1 MFAVRAR
8 WGACPCCGAYSRLDA
23 IVSTRVLTLG
33 DNRDR
38 TSMARQ
44 RVRIVVFV
52 HTHVIAFAM
61 VLSVYII
68 TGQAREGA
76 SNSGWHVVIEDEVTE
91 HHFCHSANSGASV
104 FCACSKMH
112 AGIPRACSVAQ
123 VVLAQ
128 CKLGCDQRGN
138 FGKER
143 KLHFVKN
150 KTEKS
155 AKIPAISLH
164 FKFVNI
170 RKDYVLRP

>member
-1 MFAVRAR
+1 
-8 WGACPCCGAYSRLDA
+8 
-23 IVSTRVLTLG
+23 
-33 DNRDR
+33 
-38 TSMARQ
+38 MARQ
-44 RVRIVVFV
+44 RVRIVVFIR
-52 HTHVIAFAM
+52 THVIAFAM
-61 VLSVYII
+61 VLSGYIM

-76 SNSGWHVVIEDEVTE
+76 SASGWQVVFDDEVTE

-128 CKLGCDQRGN
+128 CKLGCDQRQILRGN

-150 KTEKS
+150 KTENS

-170 RKDYVLRP
+170 RKDYHNLCTTPVSQPI

>member
-1 MFAVRAR
+1 
-8 WGACPCCGAYSRLDA
+8 
-23 IVSTRVLTLG
+23 
-33 DNRDR
+33 
-38 TSMARQ
+38 MARQ

-52 HTHVIAFAM
+52 CTHVIAFAM
-61 VLSVYII
+61 VLSGYIM

-76 SNSGWHVVIEDEVTE
+76 SDSGWQVVFDDEVTE

-128 CKLGCDQRGN
+128 CKLGCDQTPNIAGN

-143 KLHFVKN
+143 KLHFVKI
-150 KTEKS
+150 KLRS
-155 AKIPAISLH
+155 R
-164 FKFVNI
+164 
-170 RKDYVLRP
+170 RKYPQFPFTSNS